1 MAGIACGPRA
11 LHAQRHRLVV
21 GRPDVGRFD
30 TATASRAAARPLVVG
45 FNDPMLVTVVQRT
58 LNQNLNLD
66 AAFARLRQ
74 ARAAASGAGAELL
87 PTADLGASA
96 TFEHQSLRGEF
107 GSVAAGSP
115 GFKRDG
121 HADVVGPSSW
131 EIDLFGGLRRG
142 VAASRDDAQAAEADQ
157 AGTREARCSQGSRR
171 GSTLAVRDK
180 SQATVAKR
188 SSSEWGCSQQS
199 LLTTRRMAETGQQH
213 QFPPPE
219 PSARYRFGQAPSRD
233 AGQRARHAENGRS
246 GRPKRFE
253 PETIIWARPGSGDRA
268 RLLFPAISGLAA
280 FGHVRDASAS

>member
-1 MAGIACGPRA
+1 
-11 LHAQRHRLVV
+11 
-21 GRPDVGRFD
+21 
-30 TATASRAAARPLVVG
+30 VVG
-45 FNDPMLVTVVQRT
+45 FNDPMLVTVVQRA
-58 LNQNLNLD
+58 LNQNLDLD

-74 ARAAASGAGAELL
+74 VRAAASGAGAELL

-157 AGTREARCSQGSRR
+157 AGIREARCSQGSRR
-171 GSTLAVRDK
+171 RSTLAVRDK

-199 LLTTRRMAETGQQH
+199 LLTTGRMAETGQQH

-219 PSARYRFGQAPSRD
+219 PSARYRFGQATFAGRRTTSETRRKRPFRSAKEVRTRNSHFCTSR
-233 AGQRARHAENGRS
+233 Q
-246 GRPKRFE
+246 
-253 PETIIWARPGSGDRA
+253 W
-268 RLLFPAISGLAA
+268 
-280 FGHVRDASAS
+280 